1 MKFTEGVWY
10 GKEDVDITS
19 AVEVAKLSIDSLE
32 RPYYP
37 SLSKAL
43 PALPASAASDSPL
56 ETSSL
61 RALFHT
67 RQVKSRGDTLNKPT
81 LTTSISSPAP
91 GIIKVET
98 SHFTSQR
105 AQKEPRVQLFPGRD
119 GAKNDR
125 PSKVVFNH
133 QDGVDD
139 NTQPESISLYSGN
152 DESHVTLN
160 LSPGDFGIQFYGKDQ
175 GSSSS
180 SSSKPPRPLT
190 SLRPGSLS
198 WILNKSASP
207 QSAVRENAVTT
218 ISDPYYRSAPSRRQ
232 SYMSAALT
240 LSVGE
245 NVYGLGERFGPFIK
259 NGQVVEVSQEDGGTS
274 SSAGECR
281 ICSLGTLTETH
292 LVNPLEI
299 LLASLQEHPIL
310 HDQPRLRCL
319 LRSYRPRLS

>member
-19 AVEVAKLSIDSLE
+19 AVEVAKLSIDPLE

-43 PALPASAASDSPL
+43 PALSESASSNSSL
-56 ETSSL
+56 ETSTL

-81 LTTSISSPAP
+81 LTTTISSPAP

-105 AQKEPRVQLFPGRD
+105 AQKEPRVRLFPG
-119 GAKNDR
+119 GGEAKDDR

-133 QDGVDD
+133 QEGDEIS
-139 NTQPESISLYSGN
+139 TQPESISLYSGN
-152 DESHVTLN
+152 NESHVTLD

-175 GSSSS
+175 GSCSL
-180 SSSKPPRPLT
+180 SSKPPRPLT
-190 SLRPGSLS
+190 SLRPASLS
-198 WILNKSASP
+198 WILHKSASP

-232 SYMSAALT
+232 SYMSASLT
-240 LSVGE
+240 LAVGE

-259 NGQVVEVSQEDGGTS
+259 NGQVIEVSQEDGGTS
-274 SSAGECR
+274 SSAGESR
-281 ICSLGTLTETH
+281 PSSLFASHQKADTSSFGRLLT
-292 LVNPLEI
+292 
-299 LLASLQEHPIL
+299 SLQEHPIL

-319 LRSYRPRLS
+319 LRSHRPRLS

>member
-19 AVEVAKLSIDSLE
+19 AVEVAKLSIDPLE
-32 RPYYP
+32 RPYNP
-37 SLSKAL
+37 SLSQAL
-43 PALPASAASDSPL
+43 PALPASASSDSSL
-56 ETSSL
+56 ETSTL

-81 LTTSISSPAP
+81 LTTTISSPAP

-98 SHFTSQR
+98 SHFTSRR
-105 AQKEPRVQLFPGRD
+105 AQKEPRVRLFPGRD
-119 GAKNDR
+119 GAEDDR
-125 PSKVVFNH
+125 PSKVVFKY
-133 QDGVDD
+133 QDADGD
-139 NTQPESISLYSGN
+139 NAQPETISLYSEN

-160 LSPGDFGIQFYGKDQ
+160 LSPGDFGIQFYGKEQ
-175 GSSSS
+175 GSS

-190 SLRPGSLS
+190 SLRPSSLS
-198 WILNKSASP
+198 WIVHKSASP
-207 QSAVRENAVTT
+207 QMAVRENAVTT

-240 LSVGE
+240 LAVGE

-281 ICSLGTLTETH
+281 ICSLRTLTETH